1 MTFSEK
7 LKKAMQDL
15 NINQAQV
22 VGLTGK
28 SKGSV
33 SQYISGKQI
42 PSEKVQCDIA
52 VSLGLEPDYFSKEE
66 EAVVVL
72 PTKEVRNGVIPKLD
86 VEDAAKLLQMN
97 HNTVRKGLQQ
107 GVFPWGYG
115 IHTSEN
121 RWVYFINARRF
132 AEIEGVVI

>member
-7 LKKAMQDL
+7 LKKAMHDL

-52 VSLGLEPDYFSKEE
+52 VSLGLEPDYF
-66 EAVVVL
+66 
-72 PTKEVRNGVIPKLD
+72 TKADESIITLSPKNGEIPKLSVD
-86 VEDAAKLLQMN
+86 DAAKLLHMN
-97 HNTVRKGLQQ
+97 HNTVRKGLQPMLLQ
-107 GVFPWGYG
+107 
-115 IHTSEN
+115 
-121 RWVYFINARRF
+121 A
-132 AEIEGVVI
+132 VV

>member
-52 VSLGLEPDYFSKEE
+52 VSLGLEPDYFTKADESTISF
-66 EAVVVL
+66 L
-72 PTKEVRNGVIPKLD
+72 PKGNEIQKLN
-86 VEDAAKLLQMN
+86 VEDAAKLLHMN

-107 GVFPWGYG
+107 GLFPWGYG
-115 IHTSEN
+115 IKTSGN

-132 AEIEGVVI
+132 AEIEGITV